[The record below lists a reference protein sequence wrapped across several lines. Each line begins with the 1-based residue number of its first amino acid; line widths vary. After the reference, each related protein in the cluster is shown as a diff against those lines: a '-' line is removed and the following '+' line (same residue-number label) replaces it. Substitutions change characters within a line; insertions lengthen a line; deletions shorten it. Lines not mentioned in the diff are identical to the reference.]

1 MTFFVIYIYYKHYY
15 LDTAD
20 IIPTLSMY
28 WYDGYYY
35 DKPPKLTDLS
45 FARLSTWP

>member
-1 MTFFVIYIYYKHYY
+1 MLSEHFIQNDIFCYIYIYYKHYY

-28 WYDGYYY
+28 WYDG
-35 DKPPKLTDLS
+35 LL
-45 FARLSTWP
+45 L